1 MKAIFAGAIGL
12 LIGLFSLYV
21 ALVMTGAGHGWITPF
36 FFSLACPVLFP
47 LVAVRLAR
55 ADRGRFDMSVAII
68 ILAVV
73 LDLILLNA
81 TTREGVGYMHR
92 VGGIA
97 ILWLS
102 LWALWQVVALATLVV
117 QGVALRR
124 RDKAVAGA
132 A

>member
-1 MKAIFAGAIGL
+1 VKAIFAGAIGL

-55 ADRGRFDMSVAII
+55 ADCGGVGMSIVII
-68 ILAVV
+68 MMAVV

-117 QGVALRR
+117 QSMAR
-124 RDKAVAGA
+124 RDKAMAGA